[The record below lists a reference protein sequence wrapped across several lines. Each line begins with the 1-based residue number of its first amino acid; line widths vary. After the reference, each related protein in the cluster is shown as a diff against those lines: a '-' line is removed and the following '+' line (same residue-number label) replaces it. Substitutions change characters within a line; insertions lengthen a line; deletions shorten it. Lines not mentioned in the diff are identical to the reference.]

1 MANFGLRVGVEGEKQ
16 FKTALTDMRSQLKM
30 VGAEAKLVAS
40 QYDANDKSAE
50 AMAARTD
57 VLNKQIAAQQDKLEM
72 LKEALDNARK
82 TFGENSREAANWQ
95 KEIYDAQAA
104 INNLNRQL
112 IENAKE
118 TADATDA
125 EKEGK
130 DAAEKY
136 GKATKDVGDESKE
149 SSKALETLGTVAK
162 AAGAAMATAAAA
174 IGSAIAAAG
183 KALAEMTTGGAEYSD
198 KVNTMSKQTGIAT
211 DTLQEYMYAAE
222 LVDVSVETLSG
233 SMTKMIRS
241 MSSARDGTKQYTEAY
256 EALGV
261 SVTNSDGSLRNSQ
274 EVYWELIDALG
285 KVENETERDALA
297 MTVFGKSAKELNPL
311 IEAGADQMAEY
322 AKQAHEAG
330 YVLSQ
335 ETLDAYNDF
344 DDSLKRLES
353 GSTAAKNA
361 LGTILLPVLDSLAT
375 EGVDLLGEFSTG
387 ILEADG
393 DISKMAD
400 VLAEVLP
407 KALDAVVQYLPEVVR
422 IAGTIV
428 SALAGALLDNLPA
441 ILNAA
446 EEVFGKLVDFIIE
459 NLPELITVVVSLIQR
474 IATGIVDKIPVLL
487 DAIDKILP
495 ELISG
500 VVDLIDGLGTAIVNN
515 LPMILEAVNKIV
527 ISVVKSI
534 SQNLPRFIKTV
545 LDIVVG
551 IVEALLEATPEIIE
565 TIGEMIPMVISA
577 ILDAL
582 PMIIDAV
589 VRIVEAIGQN
599 LPQIIDSLVQVIP
612 DVIGDVIKAVIACL
626 PAILQG
632 IIQLIKAIIKNLP
645 TIIMSLVNAIPDL
658 IGNIIDAV
666 MDCIPDIIQGI
677 VQLVVEIVKE
687 LPSIIVLIIQQIPS
701 LIGDIISGFLD
712 CVGQFVGVGGEFLKG
727 VWDGIVGAGAWLWE
741 QISGFFGGIIDGIV
755 SLFRGEKIKGL
766 GKGIGEDL
774 NEGYESAFEVP
785 AVELGEDLY
794 TRARPTGTVDGT
806 LYPASAQYA
815 YEKQVQQSGNA
826 YSRMDEAIDMLEIIA
841 GNPIIV
847 AIGDDQIGV
856 ANTNYN
862 TRRGATVTEGAFAN
876 AS

>member
-16 FKTALTDMRSQLKM
+16 FKQALRDMQAQLKT
-30 VGAEAKLVAS
+30 VGAEAKMVAS

-57 VLNKQIAAQQDKLEM
+57 VLNKQIEAQQEKLEM
-72 LKEALDNARK
+72 LKTALENAK
-82 TFGENSREAANWQ
+82 QTYGENSREAQAWQ
-95 KEIYDAQAA
+95 QKIYETQTA

-112 IENAKE
+112 EQNAQD
-118 TADATDA
+118 TAGATDA
-125 EKEGK
+125 EREGK
-130 DAAEKY
+130 DATEKY
-136 GKATKDVGDESKE
+136 GKATKDAGDEAKE
-149 SSKALETLGTVAK
+149 SSKALEVLGNVAK

-174 IGSAIAAAG
+174 IGSAVAAAG
-183 KALAEMTTGGAEYSD
+183 KALAEMTTGGAEYAD

-261 SVTNSDGSLRNSQ
+261 SATNADGSLRDSQ
-274 EVYWELIDALG
+274 TVYWELIDALG

-322 AKQAHEAG
+322 ARQAREAG

-400 VLAEVLP
+400 VLSEVLP
-407 KALDAVVQYLPEVVR
+407 KALDAVTQYLPEVVR

-428 SALAGALLDNLPA
+428 SSLAGALLDNAPA
-441 ILNAA
+441 ILSAA
-446 EEVFGKLVDFIIE
+446 EEVLGKLADFIIE
-459 NLPELITVVVSLIQR
+459 NLPGAITLCVNLIQSLVS
-474 IATGIVDKIPVLL
+474 GIVTKLP
-487 DAIDKILP
+487 AILSAFEVVLP
-495 ELISG
+495 ELLSG
-500 VVDLIDGLGTAIVNN
+500 LQEIAKSLGTAIVDN
-515 LPMILEAVNKIV
+515 LPAILAAINRVTKAAI
-527 ISVVKSI
+527 KSL
-534 SQNLPRFIKTV
+534 SDNLPGFISTV
-545 LDIVVG
+545 LDVITGVISAV
-551 IVEALLEATPEIIE
+551 LEATPELIS
-565 TIGEMIPMVISA
+565 MVGDVIKMLVPA
-577 ILDAL
+577 ILDCL
-582 PMIIDAV
+582 PLIIDAV
-589 VRIVEAIGQN
+589 ISIVESIGEQ
-599 LPQIIDSLVQVIP
+599 LPTIIDSLVTEIPSVIEQVIRAIL
-612 DVIGDVIKAVIACL
+612 DCL
-626 PAILQG
+626 PAILKG
-632 IIQLIKAIIKNLP
+632 LISLVKSLVQNLP
-645 TIIMSLVNAIPDL
+645 TIIKSLSEAIPDL
-658 IGNIIDAV
+658 IGNVLDAV
-666 MDCIPDIIQGI
+666 ISCLPDIIQCI
-677 VQLVVEIVKE
+677 VILVGEIIKE
-687 LPSIIVLIIQQIPS
+687 LPSILVMIIQQIPS

-712 CVGQFVGVGGEFLKG
+712 CVGQFIGVGGEFLKG

-741 QISGFFGGIIDGIV
+741 KISGFFSGIIDGIV
-755 SLFRGEKIKGL
+755 SLFRGDKIQSL
-766 GKGIGEDL
+766 GKGIAEDL
-774 NEGYESAFEVP
+774 NEGYNGWEP
-785 AVELGEDLY
+785 PKVELGDDLY
-794 TRARPTGTVDGT
+794 TRARPTGTVEGT
-806 LYPASAQYA
+806 ILPASKQYA
-815 YEKQVQQSGNA
+815 VEKEFQNSGYA
-826 YSRMDEAIDMLEIIA
+826 AARMDTAVEMLETIM
-841 GNPIIV
+841 GTPIIV

-856 ANTNYN
+856 ANTNYS
-862 TRRGATVTEGAFAN
+862 TKRGATVTEGAFAN